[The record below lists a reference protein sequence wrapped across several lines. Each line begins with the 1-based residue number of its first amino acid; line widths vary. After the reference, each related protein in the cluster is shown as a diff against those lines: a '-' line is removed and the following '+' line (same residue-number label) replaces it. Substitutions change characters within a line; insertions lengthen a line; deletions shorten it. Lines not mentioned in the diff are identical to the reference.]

1 MRYRSILMLVCLSMF
16 ATITCAAEQDAPE
29 IDLLDPPLV
38 ITIIEDDWCQ
48 PSNLTE
54 VLSFPAFTGILDS
67 DFPVNCEV
75 TARIASEG
83 KGTIQSVKCSDE
95 RFKQNT
101 VDAFNKVIW
110 KSGRSGSLCKISDNE
125 LIYSVTYDNE

>member
-1 MRYRSILMLVCLSMF
+1 MKQRFLSMVCCIPLF
-16 ATITCAAEQDAPE
+16 ATITCAAEQDLPK

-38 ITIIEDDWCQ
+38 TTMDGDEWCQ

-54 VLSFPAFTGILDS
+54 FISFPSTIEIRGS

-75 TARIASEG
+75 TVRITSEG

-95 RFKQNT
+95 RFKPNII
-101 VDAFNKVIW
+101 DAFNKVIW
-110 KSGRSGSLCKISDNE
+110 KSSRSGSLCKISDNE
-125 LIYSVTYDNE
+125 IIYPVMFDIE